1 MNIYFLITDE
11 PVYSPVTCRIFLERF
26 ADKIVGI
33 SFPPGAMNKKRII
46 STMRIY
52 GLCRFFS
59 MSIYHILWMIRGGR
73 IANIFHQY
81 RVKVYSAEDINSPV
95 FIDLLKNLGVDLI
108 ISFNCPQVFRKE
120 LIAVPA
126 KGCINVHFGMLPKYR
141 GIQPIMH
148 ALLNGEKEFGV
159 TAHYIDEK
167 LDSGD
172 IILQEKIP
180 IKEKDTL
187 DTLYPKAFET
197 AGYLLVKAV
206 NMIGNDTVKR
216 IYNDASKKSYYTYP
230 DKETIKQYRRLC
242 LTRQN

>member
-1 MNIYFLITDE
+1 MNIYFLMTDE
-11 PVYSPVTCRIFLERF
+11 PVYSPITCRIFLKKY
-26 ADKIVGI
+26 ADKIAGI

-52 GLCRFFS
+52 GLRRFFS
-59 MSIYHILWMIRGGR
+59 MSIYHMLWMIRGGR

-81 RVKVYSAEDINSPV
+81 QAKVYSTENINSPV
-95 FIDLLKNLGVDLI
+95 FIDLLKNLRVDLI

-159 TAHYIDEK
+159 TVHYIDEK

-172 IILQEKIP
+172 IIIQEKIP
-180 IKEKDTL
+180 ISEKDIL

-197 AGYLLVKAV
+197 AGHLLVRV
-206 NMIGNDTVKR
+206 VDMIVNDTVKR
-216 IYNDASKKSYYTYP
+216 IYNDPSKKSYYTYP
-230 DKETIKQYRRLC
+230 RKETIKQYRRLC
-242 LTRQN
+242 HMRQR